1 MAKSRARD
9 GLYTRENGIFAFRYK
24 NSDGLWREK
33 YTGTADRREARDI
46 KKKFLDQLADGELPT
61 DMAKWTVEQAA
72 TQWVEQHA
80 AHLTSE
86 KARSNEKYYL
96 RQLVKR
102 LGNRRLESITLADLK
117 NYQAQRRKQVR
128 ERPVNLELRILVNV
142 LKENH
147 LWKSVGEHY
156 KSLKEPESDV
166 GQALTK
172 DQLKHLEETAR
183 TNDGWLVAYNAEV
196 LAANTGLRGGEIKK
210 LRLVDVDLDKKEIR
224 VRRRATKT
232 SAGARFIALNEAA
245 TQAAMTLRAR
255 ALAVGA
261 REPEHYLLPAD
272 LSKHTQDYDPFRGRR
287 GFDPTMHQRSWDT
300 AWRNL
305 RKAAGFASLRFH
317 DLRHTFVTLMG
328 EKGVPLQILQTM
340 VGHMSAAMV
349 RYYTHI
355 SGHAVR
361 DAVALLDEPKSPQP
375 AEEEKSAKEQ
385 IRVLSFKAKVAT

>member
-46 KKKFLDQLADGELPT
+46 KKKFLGQLADGELPT
-61 DMAKWTVEQAA
+61 DMAKWTVEQAT

-172 DQLKHLEETAR
+172 DQLKRLEETAR

-196 LAANTGLRGGEIKK
+196 LAANTGVRGGALKK
-210 LRLVDVDLDKKEIR
+210 LRLVDVDIDKKEIR

-305 RKAAGFASLRFH
+305 RKAAGFASFRFH

-340 VGHMSAAMV
+340 VGHMSASMV
-349 RYYTHI
+349 RY
-355 SGHAVR
+355 HAYQRPCVPR
-361 DAVALLDEPKSPQP
+361 RCGP
-375 AEEEKSAKEQ
+375 A
-385 IRVLSFKAKVAT
+385 R